1 MAAAAIDPADAPL
14 LRAGAVCALLLGV
27 GYLVIFPLYAKV
39 GAPPSG
45 GGEIWLHYL
54 AGKTTIWWAILW
66 LSVVTDLLY
75 VPVGL
80 ALFASLKSINRSAML
95 IATAFVL
102 LFVALDL
109 SVTWS
114 HYASLLTLS
123 ERYAAAATDR
133 ERATYV
139 AAAEYASSV
148 FGSRLFIVYAIG
160 VLSSGILVMGVV
172 MLSGVFNRVS
182 AYLGIATGVLGVASL
197 SGWGLA
203 IILNAVCA
211 TLWLLIT
218 GARLWRLGRT
228 ISVRRRVPEPG
239 QS

>member
-1 MAAAAIDPADAPL
+1 LTGARDRAPNLGMTAAAIDPADAPL
-14 LRAGAVCALLLGV
+14 LRAGAVSALLLGL

-45 GGEIWLHYL
+45 GGELWLKYL
-54 AGKTTIWWAILW
+54 AGKTSIWWAILW
-66 LSVVTDLLY
+66 ISVVTDLLF

-80 ALFASLKSINRSAML
+80 ALFVALRSINRSVML
-95 IATAFVL
+95 IATACVL

-109 SVTWS
+109 SITWS

-133 ERATYV
+133 ERATYI
-139 AAAEYASSV
+139 AAAEYASTV

-160 VLSSGILVMGVV
+160 VLSSGILLVGVV
-172 MLSGVFNRVS
+172 MLRGVFNRVS
-182 AYLGIATGVLGVASL
+182 AYLALATGVLGIASL
-197 SGWGLA
+197 SGWGVA

-211 TLWLLIT
+211 TIWLLFA
-218 GARLWRLGRT
+218 GAGLWRLGRT
-228 ISVRRRVPEPG
+228 
-239 QS
+239 

>member
-1 MAAAAIDPADAPL
+1 MTAAVIDPADAPL
-14 LRAGAVCALLLGV
+14 LRVGGVSALLVGL

-45 GGEIWLHYL
+45 GGELWLHYL

-66 LSVVTDLLY
+66 LSVVTDLLF

-80 ALFASLKSINRSAML
+80 ALFASLKHMNRSAML
-95 IATAFVL
+95 VATTCVM
-102 LFVALDL
+102 LFVAMDL
-109 SVTWS
+109 SITWS

-133 ERATYV
+133 ERATYI
-139 AAAEYASSV
+139 AAAEYASAI

-160 VLSSGILVMGVV
+160 VLSSGILLVGVV
-172 MLSGVFNRVS
+172 MLRGVFNRVP
-182 AYLGIATGVLGVASL
+182 AYLALATGILGIASL
-197 SGWGLA
+197 SGWGVA

-211 TLWLLIT
+211 TLWLLFT
-218 GARLWRLGRT
+218 GAGLWRLGRT
-228 ISVRRRVPEPG
+228 
-239 QS
+239 